1 MVKKGIFPEYYYRGN
16 TIFFT
21 CGYSH
26 SREIRTI
33 TIINTA
39 DLLPTYRRNSITDCK
54 ILHCENQG
62 DPLLRKNGQNII
74 LLRVD

>member
-26 SREIRTI
+26 SGEIRTI

-39 DLLPTYRRNSITDCK
+39 DLLKGHRTNSITDCK
-54 ILHCENQG
+54 ILNCENQG
-62 DPLLRKNGQNII
+62 DPLLQKNGQKII
-74 LLRVD
+74 LFTS

>member
-26 SREIRTI
+26 SGEIRII

-39 DLLPTYRRNSITDCK
+39 VLLASYRRNSITDCK
-54 ILHCENQG
+54 ILNCESQG
-62 DPLLRKNGQNII
+62 DSLLHKNGQNII
-74 LLRVD
+74 LLQS